1 MYVSRVHCSPLPS
14 LASCESSYPA
24 PSFSHWCLRLQREW
38 ERLKVTQVVAGEVQI
53 TSSLLTSEVAGICFL
68 SFLNMPA
75 WLVWQ
80 RLLFAYAEYPFSLI
94 YYRVPVCWG
103 SNMLT

>member
-1 MYVSRVHCSPLPS
+1 MYVRRVHCSPLPS

-53 TSSLLTSEVAGICFL
+53 TSSLLTSEVAGVI
-68 SFLNMPA
+68 
-75 WLVWQ
+75 LVFIS
-80 RLLFAYAEYPFSLI
+80 LVALCYKDKCNVFAKHTS
-94 YYRVPVCWG
+94 R
-103 SNMLT
+103 SS